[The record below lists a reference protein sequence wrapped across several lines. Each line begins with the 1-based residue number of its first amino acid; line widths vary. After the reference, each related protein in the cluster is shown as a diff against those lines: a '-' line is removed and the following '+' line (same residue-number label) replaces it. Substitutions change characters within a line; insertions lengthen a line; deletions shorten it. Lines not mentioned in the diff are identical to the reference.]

1 MNHSP
6 KQSMPRLKSGTS
18 RRGFIASL
26 VSFASS
32 SQFPT
37 VVGVPPGLLGAFL
50 YGEPGRDLSRK
61 PAVEKY
67 DWKGPYSEM
76 RNRRGAIHSTD
87 ACISVAPSWMS
98 SGRIIARA
106 PEDFVSSEYVIHCD
120 HTDPTHENWSSLG
133 VVLKHVQPYVP
144 SGYVYTKAK
153 DGGLAANATIPA
165 RARFSFQ
172 WTPVTEGVRIVISLE
187 NLGPTTLHDVAARLC
202 VSAYDAA
209 EIADESLARTLI
221 HTDNG
226 LRALVQ
232 LDPEI
237 DKNVYAIRSGPEIK
251 PPQFGNHRSVS
262 RSIATC
268 GLVMVQSLNRRH
280 VVGIGFSSVQMIY
293 TNTAN
298 RCFHAD
304 PYLGDVAPGERKTVH
319 GKLYLMSASPAAC
332 LEQFT
337 EDFAGRRS
345 RGKR

>member
-1 MNHSP
+1 
-6 KQSMPRLKSGTS
+6 MPRLKSGTS
-18 RRGFIASL
+18 RRGFIVSL
-26 VSFASS
+26 ASFASS
-32 SQFPT
+32 SQFPE
-37 VVGVPPGLLGAFL
+37 VVGVWPGLVRASLS
-50 YGEPGRDLSRK
+50 GELASDPTRR

-76 RNRRGAIHSTD
+76 RTSRGAIHSTD
-87 ACISVAPSWMS
+87 ACISIAPSWMS

-120 HTDPTHENWSSLG
+120 HTDATHENWSSLG
-133 VVLKHVQPYVP
+133 AVWKHVQPYVP
-144 SGYVYTKAK
+144 SGYVYAKAK
-153 DGGLAANATIPA
+153 DGGLVANATIPA

-202 VSAYDAA
+202 IIAYDAA
-209 EIADESLARTLI
+209 EIADASLTRTLI

-226 LRALVQ
+226 FRALSQ

-237 DKNVYAIRSGPEIK
+237 DKNVYAIRGGPEIR

-268 GLVMVQSLNRRH
+268 GLIMVQSPNRRH
-280 VVGIGFSSVQMIY
+280 VIGIGFSSVQMIY
-293 TNTAN
+293 TNTTN

-304 PYLGDVAPGERKTVH
+304 PYLGAVAPGERKRVH
-319 GKLYLMSASPAAC
+319 GQLYLMSASPAAC

-337 EDFAGRRS
+337 KEFAGRRS
-345 RGKR
+345 HGKR